1 MMTAGQLKKSL
12 RTLHWSTLTLADVL
26 HCPTDVVMA
35 WYFGYE
41 PVPPAVASWLE
52 RLVAAHEDNPA
63 PSGGLSDQDTGA
75 ADAGDH

>member
-1 MMTAGQLKKSL
+1 MTAGQLKKSL
-12 RTLHWSTLTLADVL
+12 MTLHWSTLTLADVL

-41 PVPPAVASWLE
+41 PIPSAVAAWLK

-63 PSGGLSDQDTGA
+63 PIGGLVDNDREA
-75 ADAGDH
+75 ADAGND